1 MGLGQQG
8 TPGRSRETKVMVSC
22 RPQPPGTHPAH
33 TGTRAGSAGAASQA
47 AVSSHLAGPWGSCRE
62 ARGSG
67 KPAGVL
73 GGRWSGRPVHT
84 ALRSQTPPPRDG
96 LSAEPPGAD
105 AGAGPA
111 PGAGRT
117 VRSALPRGRGRAG
130 SFNYRWLGPL
140 SRANPGPRLRAAR
153 AGAPSPPARARG
165 PRVLTS
171 CRPQL
176 KRARRGCRCA
186 NELRGRWAARQG
198 GAGAGWGRGWLGW
211 GDLGP
216 FPGRGPGLPECAH
229 LRRGVPHATPTS
241 PPLRGLPECAH
252 QRRGFPH
259 PALRSQDS
267 PSVGQ
272 GLGSKGQ
279 MRVVLGPVVCPG
291 RPLPMLPVTGT
302 WASDADNGDTPS
314 GTWLG
319 SAASWGLNAGAP

>member
-1 MGLGQQG
+1 MWALGNREPRGGQEKPRSWCPAGPSPLGPTQHTQGPAQAQPGLRLRLRCPATSLGPGAAAGRPEAAASLQG
-8 TPGRSRETKVMVSC
+8 FWEG
-22 RPQPPGTHPAH
+22 
-33 TGTRAGSAGAASQA
+33 AGAAGRFTLRS
-47 AVSSHLAGPWGSCRE
+47 E
-62 ARGSG
+62 AR
-67 KPAGVL
+67 P
-73 GGRWSGRPVHT
+73 RRPVT
-84 ALRSQTPPPRDG
+84 DCRPSPPGRTLGQAPPR
-96 LSAEPPGAD
+96 ERGAQC
-105 AGAGPA
+105 
-111 PGAGRT
+111 
-117 VRSALPRGRGRAG
+117 ALLCRAG

-229 LRRGVPHATPTS
+229 LRRGFPMPPPPHPQ
-241 PPLRGLPECAH
+241 LRGLPECAH
-252 QRRGFPH
+252 LRRGFPH
-259 PALRSQDS
+259 PTLRSQDS

-272 GLGSKGQ
+272 GLGSKAQ
-279 MRVVLGPVVCPG
+279 G
-291 RPLPMLPVTGT
+291 R
-302 WASDADNGDTPS
+302 AR
-314 GTWLG
+314 
-319 SAASWGLNAGAP
+319 

>member
-8 TPGRSRETKVMVSC
+8 TPREVRRNQGHGVL
-22 RPQPPGTHPAH
+22 QPPATGTHPAH
-33 TGTRAGSAGAASQA
+33 TGTLAGSAGAEAQA
-47 AVSSHLAGPWGSCRE
+47 AVSSHLAGPWGSRWE

-67 KPAGVL
+67 KPAGVP
-73 GGRWSGRPVHT
+73 GRRWSGRPVHT
-84 ALRSQTPPPRDG
+84 ALRSQTLPPRDG
-96 LSAEPPGAD
+96 LLAEAPGAD
-105 AGAGPA
+105 AGTGPA
-111 PGAGRT
+111 SGAGRT
-117 VRSALPRGRGRAG
+117 VRSALPRGRGRGRAG

-229 LRRGVPHATPTS
+229 LRRGF
-241 PPLRGLPECAH
+241 PPPGTRKSGLPECRA
-252 QRRGFPH
+252 GT
-259 PALRSQDS
+259 
-267 PSVGQ
+267 
-272 GLGSKGQ
+272 GL
-279 MRVVLGPVVCPG
+279 
-291 RPLPMLPVTGT
+291 
-302 WASDADNGDTPS
+302 
-314 GTWLG
+314 
-319 SAASWGLNAGAP
+319 